1 MNTPSNLKYTKTHE
15 WIKVEND
22 IAIEGITDF
31 AQSELSDIAFVE
43 LPEKGRIVKQ
53 GDSIGTI
60 EAVKAV
66 SDLIAA
72 MSGEIIEVNE
82 ILKTSPDKINLN
94 TFDEGWIVKIK
105 ISDESEIKN
114 LMNADEYTKYC
125 ETNHH

>member
-82 ILKTSPDKINLN
+82 ILKTSPDKINLKAL
-94 TFDEGWIVKIK
+94 D
-105 ISDESEIKN
+105 
-114 LMNADEYTKYC
+114 
-125 ETNHH
+125 